1 MVWSLIGVCCSIWCS
16 SHCLPHRRMGW
27 YDLLR
32 VHERHLGVC
41 LTLCTDCCG
50 ATTLRCVLSC
60 RWRALLFVGGNS
72 QDLELLC
79 SWTSKHSRLLVDT
92 VRVHSSVNV
101 ITILCEVGHV
111 RLLADEDV
119 TVGID
124 SRTWHTYFLNFVH
137 RHVKG
142 CRRILALRS
151 LTCVL
156 DSIQSLDM
164 RILASLSLAIL
175 VKVDWCD
182 TFVAIIVIAS
192 DGPSSGTSARELG
205 NRYLSLS
212 NDAIS
217 RLTSVKVYIEAIDT
231 CGVHVGRSNTLLTDG
246 NHGVAEVLIIDSS
259 VLVVVWR
266 IIVDHSVVYGSNIYT
281 IILIYLILLFLH
293 ETVCDGLHA
302 RCITTIRHELLTWHP
317 LVVLQ
322 SLLILSVVVCHIDF
336 ILRFGSTVWVNF
348 RQELAHDLLTG
359 LIERPCYCT
368 ILTCSCCH
376 CILGSIC
383 AGFEARTSYLSR
395 YWLRK
400 NHWLFHVLSWIL
412 CVLWIEVLL
421 GFWSLLL
428 LLVLQSYLNSLAFL
442 VQVYIRDVTSIK
454 SQVLLPHG
462 VWIQCLIHA
471 ISTILLNLLRHAA
484 INATGPAGCW
494 RFDSCV
500 VIERAAIASWGRRR
514 DWACCLEPCSST
526 HGCRA
531 CYHATCIRWLLVN

>member
-1 MVWSLIGVCCSIWCS
+1 MIWSLIRVCCSIRRS
-16 SHCLPHRRMGW
+16 SHHLPHRSMGW
-27 YDLLR
+27 HDLLR

-50 ATTLRCVLSC
+50 AATLRCVLSC

-124 SRTWHTYFLNFVH
+124 SRAWHAYFLNFVH

-142 CRRILALRS
+142 SRRILALRS

-156 DSIQSLDM
+156 DSIKGLDM

-182 TFVAIIVIAS
+182 SFVTSIVIAS
-192 DGPSSGTSARELG
+192 DGPSSGTTTRELC

-231 CGVHVGRSNTLLTDG
+231 CGVHVGRSNTLLA
-246 NHGVAEVLIIDSS
+246 NANYGVAEVLIIDSS

-266 IIVDHSVVYGSNIYT
+266 IIVDHSVVYWSNIYT
-281 IILIYLILLFLH
+281 IILIYLVLLFLH

-302 RCITTIRHELLTWHP
+302 GCITTIWHELLAWHP
-317 LVVLQ
+317 LVVLKP
-322 SLLILSVVVCHIDF
+322 LLVLSVVVCHIDF

-348 RQELAHDLLTG
+348 RQELAHDLLTR
-359 LIERPCYCT
+359 LIERPCHCT
-368 ILTCSCCH
+368 ILACSCH
-376 CILGSIC
+376 CILGSIS
-383 AGFEARTSYLSR
+383 AGLKASTSYLSR

-400 NHWLFHVLSWIL
+400 NHWLFHVLCWIL

-428 LLVLQSYLNSLAFL
+428 LLILQSYLNSLAFL
-442 VQVYIRDVTSIK
+442 VQVNIRDVTSIK

-462 VWIQCLIHA
+462 VWIQCLIHT
-471 ISTILLNLLRHAA
+471 ISTILLHLLRHTA
-484 INATGPAGCW
+484 INATGPAGCR
-494 RFDSCV
+494 RFDSRV
-500 VIERAAIASWGRRR
+500 VIECTTIASWGRRR
-514 DWACCLEPCSST
+514 DRACRLEPCSST

-531 CYHATCIRWLLVN
+531 CYHAACIRWLLVY